1 MTMPADEVKMVIIV
15 NEQLGMTRGKIA
27 AQVAHAACY
36 CFEKLIDLADSHSA
50 TAEDLKR
57 STDLYSGWQDNG
69 TKKIILK
76 IEDELELKRYLPDG
90 DIGTKMVN
98 EKIILCPVEDLGL
111 TVIPRNSFTC
121 VGIGP
126 EHASKLNKYTGALET
141 L

>member
-36 CFEKLIDLADSHSA
+36 CQEYLRDLLESHHITVEDSEHWG
-50 TAEDLKR
+50 DI
-57 STDLYSGWQDNG
+57 YQGWQDNG
-69 TKKIILK
+69 TKKVVLE
-76 IEDELELKRYLPDG
+76 IEKELELKQYLPEG
-90 DIGTKMVN
+90 DIGAQMVK
-98 EKIILCPVEDLGL
+98 EKIIVCPVEDLGL
-111 TVIPRNSFTC
+111 TEVPRNSFTC

-126 EHASKLNKYTGALET
+126 EHASKLDKYTGALET